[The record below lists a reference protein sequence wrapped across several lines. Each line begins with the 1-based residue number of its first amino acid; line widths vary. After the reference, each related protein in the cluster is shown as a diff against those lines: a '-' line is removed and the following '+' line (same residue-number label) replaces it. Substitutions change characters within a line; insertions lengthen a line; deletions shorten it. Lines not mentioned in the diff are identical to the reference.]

1 MPDVIQWILN
11 FFAGMCVALLFEVVR
26 IQIKVD
32 DIEKRLIPPDQKEKE
47 KEMSIEELEKRERD
61 AYEAFMEADW
71 MHADMRLNEWLD
83 AAHELNE
90 VMGL

>member
-1 MPDVIQWILN
+1 MLLRRSSDVKCLISASQT
-11 FFAGMCVALLFEVVR
+11 
-26 IQIKVD
+26 
-32 DIEKRLIPPDQKEKE
+32 KRTTEGKEKE
-47 KEMSIEELEKRERD
+47 KEMTIEALERRERD

-90 VMGL
+90 AKGL

>member
-1 MPDVIQWILN
+1 MPDMTQWTLN
-11 FFAGMCVALLFEVVR
+11 FCAGMCVALLFEVVR

-32 DIEKRLIPPDQKEKE
+32 GIEKHLIPKTRKKE

-90 VMGL
+90 AKGL

>member
-1 MPDVIQWILN
+1 MSLIWKS
-11 FFAGMCVALLFEVVR
+11 R
-26 IQIKVD
+26 IFQ
-32 DIEKRLIPPDQKEKE
+32 LSSFTAQNKEKE
-47 KEMSIEELEKRERD
+47 KEMTIEELERRERD

-90 VMGL
+90 AKGL

>member
-1 MPDVIQWILN
+1 MPTNLWGVSPKT
-11 FFAGMCVALLFEVVR
+11 R
-26 IQIKVD
+26 K
-32 DIEKRLIPPDQKEKE
+32 KKE

-61 AYEAFMEADW
+61 AYQAFMEADW

-90 VMGL
+90 AKGL

>member
-1 MPDVIQWILN
+1 MGSVP
-11 FFAGMCVALLFEVVR
+11 R
-26 IQIKVD
+26 T
-32 DIEKRLIPPDQKEKE
+32 KEKE

-71 MHADMRLNEWLD
+71 MHADVRLNEWLD

-90 VMGL
+90 AMGL